1 MNFHVCA
8 ASFLLGLHGG
18 DPLGGSHGGLL
29 RADGEPGALGAPV
42 GAHAGGVLVT
52 RLPHAWPH
60 RARLETACNLHFN
73 NTKLI

>member
-18 DPLGGSHGGLL
+18 DPLGGSHGSLL
-29 RADGEPGALGAPV
+29 RTDGEPGALGAPV

-52 RLPHAWPH
+52 RLPHA
-60 RARLETACNLHFN
+60 
-73 NTKLI
+73 